1 MTFNEFTY
9 KAMAKLRGYWFVR
22 IVQLPFLDY
31 CRHYASYR
39 HAIKYPPNRLK
50 LKVQTTLQRVQIP
63 VRA

>member
-39 HAIKYPPNRLK
+39 HAIK
-50 LKVQTTLQRVQIP
+50 VQTTLQRVQIP